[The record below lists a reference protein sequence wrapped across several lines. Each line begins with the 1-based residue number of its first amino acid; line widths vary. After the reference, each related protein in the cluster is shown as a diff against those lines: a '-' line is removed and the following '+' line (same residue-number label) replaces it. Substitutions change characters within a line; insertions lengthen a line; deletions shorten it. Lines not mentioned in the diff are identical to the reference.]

1 MKGRAL
7 ISTGGQQ
14 EWAGLAYSK
23 DKLKKWTER
32 VLEQLQLIGSDLR
45 EETMG
50 VLNKSFV
57 LGA

>member
-1 MKGRAL
+1 M